1 MTSINNWLQK
11 LYVAY
16 PDKTER
22 IVYLL
27 IFLFPIAGMSV
38 RHWITNIFNLLVL
51 IGLFTL
57 RKPHT
62 TPIHKEEKIFLW
74 ICATYFTTFLISAF
88 TNDWGQAQT
97 YYLGTELRFL
107 LVIPLYLLVRRYP
120 DCSIWFLRG
129 AVVSGFILLG
139 QAYFDVY
146 IMGYSTARGIYSKN
160 LMGPFAVLVTF
171 WCIYYFWDNLKKF
184 KLPSLFLII
193 FAIVAALFT
202 VTLSGSRGSYVG
214 LVVTAFFSI
223 MFFSKPRWMAASVL
237 ITMMA
242 VFLFYQNLNIIKK
255 GVDKAIVEVQQYI
268 NAEDHV
274 NSVSSRSSAGIR
286 LEMIRTGFLIIK
298 DNPLTGIGPGNY
310 NQAIKK
316 YINEKKV
323 YGAVGFHTNPHN
335 TFIEV
340 ATAKG
345 IIGLLTVLLLFYYPV
360 YIYIRDYKTY
370 KSTAILG
377 LIHIIAIST
386 FSLTDHS
393 IIVKNNYSSILLLG
407 IAIFLSAHIQEYKN
421 TSSLH
426 S

>member
-27 IFLFPIAGMSV
+27 IFLFPTAGMSV
-38 RHWITNIFNLLVL
+38 RHWLTNIFNILVL

-57 RKPHT
+57 RKYQPSL
-62 TPIHKEEKIFLW
+62 HKEEKIFLW
-74 ICATYFTTFLISAF
+74 ICVAYFATFLISAF
-88 TNDWGQAQT
+88 TNSWEQAQT
-97 YYLGTELRFL
+97 YYLGTELRFI

-129 AVVSGFILLG
+129 AVVGGFILLG

-146 IMGYSTARGIYSKN
+146 IMGYSTAQGIYSKN
-160 LMGPFAVLVTF
+160 IMGPFAVLVTF
-171 WCIYYFWDNLKKF
+171 WCIYYFWDNLKKL
-184 KLPSLFLII
+184 KLSSRFLVI
-193 FAIVAALFT
+193 FAIIAALMT

-214 LVVTAFFSI
+214 LIVTAFFSI
-223 MFFSKPRWMAASVL
+223 MFFSKPRWMAASLL
-237 ITMMA
+237 ITIMT
-242 VFLFYQNLNIIKK
+242 VFLFYQNSNTVKK
-255 GVDKAIVEVQQYI
+255 GVDKAIFEVQQYI
-268 NAEDHV
+268 NTEDHI
-274 NSVSSRSSAGIR
+274 NSESSRSSAGIR
-286 LEMIRTGFLIIK
+286 LEMFRTGFLIIK
-298 DNPLTGIGPGNY
+298 DNPMTGIGPGNY
-310 NQAIKK
+310 NRAIKK

-323 YGAVGFHTNPHN
+323 YGAVGFYTNPHN

-345 IIGLLTVLLLFYYPV
+345 IIGLITVLLLFYYPV

-393 IIVKNNYSSILLLG
+393 IIVKNNYASILLLG
-407 IAIFLSAHIQEYKN
+407 IAIFLSNHIQNHRK
-421 TSSLH
+421 TSS
-426 S
+426 